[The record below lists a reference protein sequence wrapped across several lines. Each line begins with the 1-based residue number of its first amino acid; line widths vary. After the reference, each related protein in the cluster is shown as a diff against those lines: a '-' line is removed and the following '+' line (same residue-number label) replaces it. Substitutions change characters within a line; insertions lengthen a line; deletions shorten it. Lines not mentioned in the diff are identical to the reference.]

1 MYTLRIHLIVI
12 LNIYFMSL
20 AWTHRLNAD
29 ISQSFSGLLL
39 RMLIEIQG
47 RENYI
52 TGFCV
57 SMKGLL
63 IRLCSVQNLL
73 FSANWEGP
81 YVWSVSSRV
90 FKNNVDTSRSPAR
103 SPHAHCSAGSPWPSG
118 AKRRRPLI
126 YLNFVPRAGGWEPSF
141 ELLYRTLNFQGRKSC
156 FHPPNTILS
165 LS

>member
-1 MYTLRIHLIVI
+1 MN

-47 RENYI
+47 RENYV

-73 FSANWEGP
+73 FSAN
-81 YVWSVSSRV
+81 
-90 FKNNVDTSRSPAR
+90 
-103 SPHAHCSAGSPWPSG
+103 
-118 AKRRRPLI
+118 
-126 YLNFVPRAGGWEPSF
+126 
-141 ELLYRTLNFQGRKSC
+141 
-156 FHPPNTILS
+156 
-165 LS
+165 